1 MKVQTENSLSWT
13 STPFCDLTSERSM
26 KQLGQDISWS
36 KVESQSLSS
45 GWHLHWVGMVKIL
58 PTGRTVSVFGVMVS
72 RFTVQWMLHFLCGSR
87 STSTRGS
94 FISLRCLATWS
105 QFPPLGMFRRGLGT
119 RGEDLKVRFAR
130 GRKLDLHLS
139 EMTDMQENLS
149 ILQKLHL
156 RPQSGSFS
164 MERSWIDR

>member
-1 MKVQTENSLSWT
+1 
-13 STPFCDLTSERSM
+13 
-26 KQLGQDISWS
+26 
-36 KVESQSLSS
+36 
-45 GWHLHWVGMVKIL
+45 
-58 PTGRTVSVFGVMVS
+58 MVS

-87 STSTRGS
+87 STSTRGAS

-139 EMTDMQENLS
+139 EMTDMRFKRFNSTKTPSTASKWLVLYGALLNRS
-149 ILQKLHL
+149 LTTCCFSDLRSCYACFGVPLPDFLHSRFGKNADSRL
-156 RPQSGSFS
+156 LFVSRCA
-164 MERSWIDR
+164 ETHI